1 MCPKKFQTHIHRQVL
16 LVGSFLNDFFD
27 KVGLLK
33 FFFLHQK
40 SFFQNMD
47 MKKIRTGKKGKERK
61 GKRKSI
67 NHVIQ
72 YSIHSVV
79 ASVEYTIPLV
89 VFIRSSLDVF
99 L

>member
-1 MCPKKFQTHIHRQVL
+1 
-16 LVGSFLNDFFD
+16 
-27 KVGLLK
+27 
-33 FFFLHQK
+33 
-40 SFFQNMD
+40 MD
-47 MKKIRTGKKGKERK
+47 MKKIRTGKKKGKERK

-89 VFIRSSLDVF
+89 SFIRRSLDVF